1 MGLINNLAQERQW
14 ISGNHMHNLLPKS
27 MFEELGYPTIS
38 PTMMTVQLVDS
49 SIKYL
54 EGIVENLSVNV
65 RGSYVLADFVV
76 LDTQEEIPLILG

>member
-1 MGLINNLAQERQW
+1 
-14 ISGNHMHNLLPKS
+14 